1 MDKEAHMIR
10 EAQEIAEK
18 VDQDFMGR
26 LIAYGGGGAGFT
38 YTTIADYVQGASV
51 ADWAQWMFAASVLG
65 RLIFDVVKE
74 VTKNRRG
81 KDDNQPD

>member
-1 MDKEAHMIR
+1 MDREAPMFR

-18 VDQDFMGR
+18 VDHDFMGR

-38 YTTIADYVQGASV
+38 YTAIADYIQGASV

-65 RLIFDVVKE
+65 RLVFDVVKE
-74 VTKNRRG
+74 FIKSR
-81 KDDNQPD
+81 KAE

>member
-1 MDKEAHMIR
+1 MNKDAPMIR

-18 VDQDFMGR
+18 VDHDFMGR

-51 ADWAQWMFAASVLG
+51 ADWAQWMFAVAILG
-65 RLIFDVVKE
+65 RLIFDIVKYC
-74 VTKNRRG
+74 RG
-81 KDDNQPD
+81 GNDNKPN